1 MTRLLWNSGTETCKS
16 EGICV
21 ETHGFNGMKFF
32 CIGLTKTGTTSF
44 NSLMG
49 SIGYKTHG
57 YSRKLLNEYLD
68 GGGIGPNIRRA
79 IDQHDAF
86 DDWPWPFLYRELLQ
100 ELGDDA
106 VFVLTRRSS
115 PEAWLASIKRYS
127 LSART
132 QWIRQVTY
140 GTEFP
145 HGFEEHYL
153 TRYNNHLKEV
163 RAHFGEVGA
172 MNQLIDV
179 EIGTPEM
186 LDAIAK
192 LTNRH
197 IPDQSVPRQNPT
209 IPHERVAR
217 ENIRKINRTLL
228 GLGKQPITLQ
238 EAGFRES

>member
-1 MTRLLWNSGTETCKS
+1 
-16 EGICV
+16 
-21 ETHGFNGMKFF
+21 MKFF

-44 NSLMG
+44 NSLMS

-68 GGGIGPNIRRA
+68 QGGIGPNIRRA
-79 IDQHDAF
+79 IDEHDAF
-86 DDWPWPFLYRELLQ
+86 DDWPWPFLYREILQ
-100 ELGDDA
+100 EFGDHA

-153 TRYNNHLKEV
+153 TRYNSHLEEV
-163 RAHFGEVGA
+163 RAHFGEAGA
-172 MNQLIDV
+172 LDQLIDV
-179 EIGTPEM
+179 EIGTPDM
-186 LDAIAK
+186 SDAIAK
-192 LTNRH
+192 LTNKQ
-197 IPDQSVPRQNPT
+197 IPDHSVPHQNPT
-209 IPHERVAR
+209 VPRKRVAQK
-217 ENIRKINRTLL
+217 NIRKINRTLL
-228 GLGKQPITLQ
+228 GLGKRPITLQ

>member
-1 MTRLLWNSGTETCKS
+1 
-16 EGICV
+16 
-21 ETHGFNGMKFF
+21 MKFF

-115 PEAWLASIKRYS
+115 
-127 LSART
+127 
-132 QWIRQVTY
+132 
-140 GTEFP
+140 
-145 HGFEEHYL
+145 
-153 TRYNNHLKEV
+153 
-163 RAHFGEVGA
+163 
-172 MNQLIDV
+172 
-179 EIGTPEM
+179 
-186 LDAIAK
+186 
-192 LTNRH
+192 
-197 IPDQSVPRQNPT
+197 
-209 IPHERVAR
+209 
-217 ENIRKINRTLL
+217 RKPGLRRSNATLL
-228 GLGKQPITLQ
+228 ALGPN
-238 EAGFRES
+238 GFGKLHTGPSSHTVSKNTT